1 MSEASSILVFGR
13 DPLLLDTR
21 ASILRLAGYRVIALT
36 PKEGT
41 PPTEAVNLLV
51 LCHTL
56 TAAERNAL
64 QLFAAAQRPA
74 AGLLCLTPTE
84 GSLEGFPDHFN
95 IFDGP
100 AKFVETVQKL
110 LIRR

>member
-1 MSEASSILVFGR
+1 MSEPSSIFVFGR
-13 DPLLLDTR
+13 DPLLLGTR
-21 ASILRLAGYRVIALT
+21 ADVLRHAGYRVIALT
-36 PKEGT
+36 PKEG
-41 PPTEAVNLLV
+41 PPTTEAINLLV

-56 TAAERNAL
+56 TVAERNAL

-74 AGLLCLTPTE
+74 AGLLCLIPTE

-95 IFDGP
+95 IFNGP

-110 LIRR
+110 LIRQ